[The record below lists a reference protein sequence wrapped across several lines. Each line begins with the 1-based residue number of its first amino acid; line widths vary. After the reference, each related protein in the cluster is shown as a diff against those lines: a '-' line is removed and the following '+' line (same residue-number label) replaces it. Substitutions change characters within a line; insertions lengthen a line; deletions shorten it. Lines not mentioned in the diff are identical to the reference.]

1 MFKKII
7 SCKNK
12 PSSPSGVLSLQYYH
26 MVRLKPV
33 LHNFPINNSNSEGNK
48 LYTLELWTQ
57 ILKKK
62 KIPQSTAVYVILSE
76 FKILSL
82 SCSFIYS
89 I

>member
-48 LYTLELWTQ
+48 LYTLELWMQ

-62 KIPQSTAVYVILSE
+62 SPKALRSMLFCLNLKY
-76 FKILSL
+76 
-82 SCSFIYS
+82 
-89 I
+89 

>member
-62 KIPQSTAVYVILSE
+62 KSPKALRSMLFCLNLKY
-76 FKILSL
+76 
-82 SCSFIYS
+82 
-89 I
+89 